1 MSVRIDGDGDAGVT
15 TMRTM
20 MKMTRTTMA
29 SLWLLLLPSSD
40 IGGFDRG
47 R

>member
-15 TMRTM
+15 RTTTMKRM
-20 MKMTRTTMA
+20 MRTTMA